1 MLVYFIN
8 RTESWNS
15 IGWKS
20 LAQKKNVGKNE
31 NFLENLIGHANYG
44 RQLIFNRKLSLY
56 YWYYVINQLCK
67 HYPSPLYSLMQ
78 LPPEIV

>member
-20 LAQKKNVGKNE
+20 LAQKKKMLEKKNE
-31 NFLENLIGHANYG
+31 NFLENLIGHANYE

-56 YWYYVINQLCK
+56 YWVLCD
-67 HYPSPLYSLMQ
+67 
-78 LPPEIV
+78 